1 MSIWYS
7 CGGPGLRACEASET
21 VPGSRGRWRRFRAL
35 VLNCKSRKR
44 TSFGRT
50 STNLKDFGSFGKLS
64 SRSFQRRHNQGNRS
78 RVLKSYGHL
87 CEFLHTAV
95 NVPQSFRQRGVLLL
109 THTTTSLLITSTLVW
124 TLFESQEDQLLHTP
138 HQAVSVLVREVH
150 GEPKAHVQLQEAIQD
165 CAQALSHAKQHQDGP
180 AAQVRTARATLI
192 SLWRQKYGRPRRK
205 KK

>member
-1 MSIWYS
+1 M
-7 CGGPGLRACEASET
+7 T
-21 VPGSRGRWRRFRAL
+21 
-35 VLNCKSRKR
+35 
-44 TSFGRT
+44 
-50 STNLKDFGSFGKLS
+50 
-64 SRSFQRRHNQGNRS
+64 NRS
-78 RVLKSYGHL
+78 P
-87 CEFLHTAV
+87 E
-95 NVPQSFRQRGVLLL
+95 VPQSFRQRGVLLL
-109 THTTTSLLITSTLVW
+109 THTTASLLITSTLVW